1 MTKFAPGKSGNPK
14 GRPRKASTVQGLRD
28 RLAKDADNII
38 ASVIDAALAGDVQ
51 AAKLV
56 LERVLP
62 ALKPVELATAI
73 ELPSTGTLTDQGRAV
88 LGAVGAGQ
96 LPPAQG
102 ATVISAIASL
112 ARVAEIDELTKRIE
126 KLEAQNGNP

>member
-14 GRPRKASTVQGLRD
+14 GRPPKANTVQVLRD
-28 RLAKDADNII
+28 KLAKDADNII
-38 ASVIDAALAGDVQ
+38 ASVVQAALAGDVQ

-102 ATVISAIASL
+102 ATVISAIAAL

-126 KLEAQNGNP
+126 RLEQSNGNP